1 MLKINIIRSKNNVT
15 TISAKKIESDIAE
28 TIAMGIKSCPLNETQ
43 NINIKIK
50 DRPVLRQLANA
61 LELGEDLVKAKVQTV
76 FIRSGLKKDKQ
87 SVKKFVFEDT
97 FSSEQLSLFEKEH
110 KGLRHKDS
118 FLKKLVDNINKSI
131 TE

>member
-1 MLKINIIRSKNNVT
+1 
-15 TISAKKIESDIAE
+15 
-28 TIAMGIKSCPLNETQ
+28 MGIKSCPLNETQ

-61 LELGEDLVKAKVQTV
+61 LEIGEELIKAKVETV

-97 FSSEQLSLFEKEH
+97 FSSEQLSLFEKGH